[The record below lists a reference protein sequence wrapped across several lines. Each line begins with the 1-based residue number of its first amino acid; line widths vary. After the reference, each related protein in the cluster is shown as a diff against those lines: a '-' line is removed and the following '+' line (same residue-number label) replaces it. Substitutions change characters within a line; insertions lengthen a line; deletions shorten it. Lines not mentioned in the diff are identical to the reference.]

1 MHSVSQQEAAEAN
14 PVSRQEQTRFW
25 RDARFRDMEC
35 LSASFITHEFSPHSH
50 DTFSIGAI
58 EVGCQV
64 ASIRGTRE
72 HTGPG
77 ALYLINPGEVHDGQP
92 GAPEGYRYRMIYPEV
107 SLLTDIIEDVTG
119 RAFNGMPSFDRQLL
133 SDPEVARAFNLAH
146 SRMENG
152 GVAELESEES
162 MYCVLATMFARH
174 GSDILRAPDHSE
186 PRAMRRVRDYIAAH
200 FDAEI
205 GLEALA
211 KAAGLSRAHMIRA
224 FRKHYFITPH
234 AFQTDMRIRHAR
246 HLLRMGATPSET
258 AAACGFADQAH
269 MTRQFKART
278 GLTPA
283 VFRAG

>member
-1 MHSVSQQEAAEAN
+1 MHSVSQQQAAEAN
-14 PVSRQEQTRFW
+14 PVSRKERTRFW
-25 RDARFRDMEC
+25 RDARFRHMEC
-35 LSASFITHEFSPHSH
+35 LSASFITHEFAPHSH

-58 EVGCQV
+58 ENGCQL

-92 GAPEGYRYRMIYPEV
+92 GTPDGYRYRMIYPETQV
-107 SLLTDIIEDVTG
+107 LTDIIEDVTG
-119 RAFNGMPSFDRQLL
+119 RSFHGTPHFGRQLL
-133 SDPEVARAFNLAH
+133 TDTDLAAAFIRAHDRIESVEPADL
-146 SRMENG
+146 G
-152 GVAELESEES
+152 GEES

-174 GSDILRAPDHSE
+174 GSEIIRAPDHRE
-186 PRAMRRVRDYIAAH
+186 PLAMRRVRDYICAH
-200 FDAEI
+200 FDRDI

-211 KAAGLSRAHMIRA
+211 KVAGLSRAHMIRA
-224 FRKHYFITPH
+224 FRREYFITPH
-234 AFQTDMRIRHAR
+234 AFQTDVRIRHAR
-246 HLLRMGATPSET
+246 HLLRLGATPSDT

-283 VFRAG
+283 VFRAA

>member
-25 RDARFRDMEC
+25 RDGRFRDMEC

-64 ASIRGTRE
+64 ASIRGMRE
-72 HTGPG
+72 YTGPG

-92 GAPEGYRYRMIYPEV
+92 GAPEGYRYRMIYPDV
-107 SLLTDIIEDVTG
+107 ALLTDIIEDVTG
-119 RAFNGMPSFDRQLL
+119 RAFNGMPSFGRQLL
-133 SDPEVARAFNLAH
+133 TDPELARSFNLAH
-146 SRMENG
+146 SRIEAG
-152 GVAELESEES
+152 EVAALEGEES
-162 MYCVLATMFARH
+162 MYCVIATMFARH
-174 GSDILRAPDHSE
+174 GSDMIRAPDHNE
-186 PRAMRRVRDYIAAH
+186 PLAMRRVRDYIAAH
-200 FDAEI
+200 FDEEI

-211 KAAGLSRAHMIRA
+211 RVAGLSRAHMIRA
-224 FRKHYFITPH
+224 FRKQYFITPH

-246 HLLRMGATPSET
+246 HLLRMGATPSDT

-278 GLTPA
+278 GLTPG

>member
-25 RDARFRDMEC
+25 RDGRFRDMEC

-64 ASIRGTRE
+64 ASIRGMRE
-72 HTGPG
+72 HTGQG
-77 ALYLINPGEVHDGQP
+77 TLYLINPGEIHDGQP
-92 GAPEGYRYRMIYPEV
+92 GTPGGYRYRMIYPEV
-107 SLLTDIIEDVTG
+107 ALLTDIIEDVTG
-119 RAFNGMPSFDRQLL
+119 RAFNGTPSFGQQLL
-133 SDPEVARAFNLAH
+133 TDPDLARAFNLAH
-146 SRMENG
+146 RRIESGE
-152 GVAELESEES
+152 VAGLEGEES

-174 GSDILRAPDHSE
+174 GSDIIRAPDHRE
-186 PRAMRRVRDYIAAH
+186 PLAMRRVRDYITTH
-200 FDAEI
+200 FDEEI

-211 KAAGLSRAHMIRA
+211 KVAGLSRAHMIRA
-224 FRKHYFITPH
+224 FRKQYFITPH

-246 HLLRMGATPSET
+246 HLLRSGATPSDT
-258 AAACGFADQAH
+258 ALACGFADQAH